1 MNVLRK
7 AFSTLEK
14 VIIALL
20 VVALTLMVVFIFTQ
34 VFARFVLNKPLSW
47 TEELSRHLMIWMV
60 FLATAVGYRHGAH
73 LFIDLLPSK
82 LSKKGKMVLLLI
94 FDSIIVYFLTVMF
107 IYGLQLVEK
116 TNFQYSAALQYKMSY
131 VYMSL
136 PAGAIL
142 MFVFSIEKILEHL
155 GIMKE
160 RGGREK

>member
-1 MNVLRK
+1 LNVLRK

-14 VIIALL
+14 AIILLL

-94 FDSIIVYFLTVMF
+94 FDAIIIYFLTVMF
-107 IYGLQLVEK
+107 IYGLELVDK
-116 TNFQYSAALQYKMSY
+116 TGFQYSAALQYKMSY

-136 PAGAIL
+136 PVGAIL

-155 GIMKE
+155 GFMKE
-160 RGGREK
+160 RGGHEK

>member
-1 MNVLRK
+1 MDVVRQV
-7 AFSTLEK
+7 FSIIEK

-20 VVALTLMVVFIFTQ
+20 VVALTLMVVFIFSQ

-82 LSKKGKMVLLLI
+82 LSKKGKMVLLII
-94 FDSIIVYFLTVMF
+94 FDSIIIYFLTIMF
-107 IYGLQLVEK
+107 VYGLELVEK
-116 TNFQYSAALQYKMSY
+116 TSFQYSAALQYKMSY

-136 PAGAIL
+136 PAGAIF
-142 MFVFSIEKILEHL
+142 MFIFSIEKILEHL
-155 GIMKE
+155 GLLKE
-160 RGGREK
+160 RGGQEK